1 MKQYYARTN
10 KNMAVHQITRL
21 EHREFAL
28 RKLNKLKGKTA
39 PSGKAKGS
47 SKICP
52 NVSFEDSEALPYTPP
67 EEHHHISK
75 SRNFHMNIMAFLSSN
90 QGDPAIIVS
99 LISLLL
105 TCLLTCYSF
114 YRSFDLNS
122 KSMFLRAFNILAG
135 QVMAPSS
142 RTKNADK

>member
-1 MKQYYARTN
+1 MKRYYARTN
-10 KNMAVHQITRL
+10 KNTAVHQITRL
-21 EHREFAL
+21 ERREYAL

-39 PSGKAKGS
+39 SSGQTKTS
-47 SKICP
+47 SKLRP

-90 QGDPAIIVS
+90 QGDPAIVVN
-99 LISLLL
+99 LISLLSM
-105 TCLLTCYSF
+105 CSLTCYSSCRTF
-114 YRSFDLNS
+114 GLNS
-122 KSMFLRAFNILAG
+122 KSMFLRAFNIPAG

-142 RTKNADK
+142 QKKNADK